1 MKRIG
6 LFLTLICLAI
16 TAMAQTDTPT
26 PRGFERPRQMMN
38 EEQRQKFH
46 EQMEERRK
54 RDEERR
60 KFRMEHVEKANK
72 SFAEAKEGKDI
83 KVSNDFITLG
93 QKVFAL
99 TEQKEYDQFLSTLN
113 KLSLANGF
121 DLRVKE
127 CRSTPGPDDTS
138 RLYITGKDLEQD
150 FNIFAY
156 LNVENSCMGAW
167 QVYLLHS
174 VWHGLPQYGHFN
186 YANRTFLFSK
196 DDFKK
201 IHPQKEEYSDIATR
215 LANFD
220 VTPEV
225 VKYKD
230 KYYVSCWY
238 WSEWGGL
245 FKELFEITIDGKNAT
260 DIFPASRK
268 VEFPYDCGIWF

>member
-83 KVSNDFITLG
+83 KVSNDYITLG

-127 CRSTPGPDDTS
+127 SRSTPGPDDTS
-138 RLYITGKDLEQD
+138 RLTSREKTL
-150 FNIFAY
+150 
-156 LNVENSCMGAW
+156 SKT
-167 QVYLLHS
+167 S
-174 VWHGLPQYGHFN
+174 
-186 YANRTFLFSK
+186 TFLLISTWK
-196 DDFKK
+196 
-201 IHPQKEEYSDIATR
+201 
-215 LANFD
+215 
-220 VTPEV
+220 TPA
-225 VKYKD
+225 
-230 KYYVSCWY
+230 WA
-238 WSEWGGL
+238 L
-245 FKELFEITIDGKNAT
+245 GKCICSTVYGTDCHNT
-260 DIFPASRK
+260 DISTMPTEPSSSRK
-268 VEFPYDCGIWF
+268 TTSRRFILRRKNTATWPPDWQISM